1 MPIYDIFSKNIARPI
16 NGVVKAEQ
24 QDDDIVWQELEE
36 YVVTRELDQHFRK
49 LFQAYL
55 TAIDNAT
62 DPNVTNRM
70 GVWVS
75 GFFGSGKSHFV
86 KILSYLLENRRVQE
100 PNTGTSRKAIEFFAD
115 KIKDSMLLG
124 DFKRVAQDSTDVI
137 LFNIDSRAD
146 ASEGRAAILLVFW
159 RVFNELQGLCG
170 QHPHIAE
177 LERHLIQK
185 GKYELFCDA
194 FKQASGGDTWAEQR
208 DSYHFHHDEIITAL
222 NESLGMSQQSA
233 EKWLDRA
240 EDEIN
245 LTVEGF
251 AKRVREYLDSKGPKN
266 RLIFLVDE
274 MGQFIGSDTHL
285 MLNLQTVVEDL
296 GRHCNGRAWV
306 IVTSQEDIDAVLGD
320 IKGAKANDFS
330 KIQGRFYTRLSLSSS
345 DVAEVIKTRLLEKV
359 AIAEHELEAVFKTKG
374 DILKNQLSFTS
385 DSTTQKN
392 YLDGSDFA
400 ANYPFA
406 PYHFP
411 LVQKIFES
419 IRKAGATGLHLARG
433 ERSMLDAFQ
442 SAAQKVSDKEI
453 GVLVPLY
460 EFFPC
465 IESFLDTAVKL
476 SIDQAK
482 DNTGLQHPFDI
493 QLLQALFLIRYVE
506 SIKPNIENLVTL
518 CIDQVDAD
526 RITLKRNIEAA
537 MQRLERENL
546 INRNGD
552 LYFFLTNEEREI
564 SREIKN
570 IDISA
575 ADETRLLGDIIF
587 DDILKGKTK
596 HKYSEFRRD
605 YPLNR
610 ICDEHLFGGSG
621 SEDLSVEFITPFHD
635 QYTMFGEP
643 KCILHSS
650 EREGRLL
657 VKLPDSK
664 QMETE
669 LRTFLQTDKFI
680 KLKSDAA
687 ASDTQK
693 KILSDRAAENRQRKE
708 RLLSLLSDLIQKSE
722 YYALGKSLAIK
733 AAKCTAAVDEGLDY
747 MVRNVFRKFSY
758 LQQLHDEPIKELKA
772 ILYADDLGM
781 EQLKLKITQGETT
794 DIREI
799 RTHIEL
805 KIANNHPVVL
815 NELINQFARR
825 PYGWPEWEIVLL
837 VAKIFMGGL
846 IHLMID
852 GSKTQ
857 AKNAYATLSKS
868 SQWKNVKIVR
878 RKIPDVE
885 ALQKAKTL
893 GKDLFGTIGS
903 DGADK
908 LCKFLRQE
916 LTGWQTDLEKH
927 KTLADTGN
935 YPGKKEIDACLSCTS
950 ALLAISDTFEFIK
963 SFNDKKSDLLDAAED
978 LNDLTGFYTNQIKT
992 WESLRKAITDYKPN
1006 KAALAKDPGA
1016 TKALNRLEEI
1026 LAALSPYGML
1036 QEVSSLIAAVK
1047 SVNDKLVQE
1056 HRDKTI
1062 TGIDKKITQLGELLD
1077 GAKASPDLRNKA
1089 LYNLQDLK
1097 KRIQVDTSIPS
1108 IAYSSH
1114 EAEGF
1119 YQEAVELIENE
1130 MGKVGP
1136 TPPPKKEIKTIRPS
1150 SFSAKTYLETEED
1163 VDEFVSTM
1171 KKELTKA
1178 VQDNKRIRIQ

>member
-1 MPIYDIFSKNIARPI
+1 MPIHDIFSKNIARPI

-49 LFQAYL
+49 LFRAYL

-86 KILSYLLENRRVQE
+86 KILSYLFENREVQD
-100 PNTGTSRKAIEFFAD
+100 PSTGTSRKAIEFFTD

-124 DFKRVAQDSTDVI
+124 DFKRVAQESTDVI

-159 RVFNELQGLCG
+159 RVFNELQGLCR

-177 LERHLIQK
+177 LERHLIHK
-185 GKYELFCDA
+185 GKYDIFCDS
-194 FKQASGGDTWAEQR
+194 FKQASGGDAWADQR
-208 DSYHFHHDEIITAL
+208 DSYHFHHDEIIQAL
-222 NESLGMSQQSA
+222 NESLGMSQQAA
-233 EKWLDRA
+233 EKWLDKA
-240 EDEIN
+240 EDETS

-251 AKRVREYLDSKGPKN
+251 AKRVREYLDSKGPNN

-274 MGQFIGSDTHL
+274 MGQFIGNDTHL

-296 GRHCNGRAWV
+296 GRLCNGRAWV
-306 IVTSQEDIDAVLGD
+306 IVTSQEDIDVVLGEV
-320 IKGAKANDFS
+320 KGAKANDFS
-330 KIQGRFYTRLSLSSS
+330 KIQGRFYTRLPLSSS
-345 DVAEVIKTRLLEKV
+345 DVAEVIRARLLEKV
-359 AIAEHELEAVFKTKG
+359 EAAEHKLKAVFKSKG

-385 DSTTQKN
+385 DSATQKN
-392 YLDGSDFA
+392 YVDGKDFA

-442 SAAQKVSDKEI
+442 SAAQKVSSKEI

-506 SIKPNIENLVTL
+506 SIKPNVENLVTL

-526 RITLKRNIEAA
+526 RITLKRNIEATL
-537 MQRLERENL
+537 QRLERENL

-570 IDISA
+570 VDISA
-575 ADETRLLGDIIF
+575 AEETKLLGDIIF
-587 DDILKGKTK
+587 DDILKGKSK
-596 HKYSEFRRD
+596 HKYSDFRRD

-621 SEDLSVEFITPFHD
+621 SEDLSIEFITPFHD
-635 QYTMFGEP
+635 QYLMYGEA
-643 KCILHSS
+643 KCILHSA

-657 VKLPDSK
+657 IKLPDSK
-664 QMETE
+664 DMETE
-669 LRTFLQTDKFI
+669 LRAFLQTDKFI

-693 KILSDRAAENRQRKE
+693 KILSDRAAENRQRKD
-708 RLLSLLSDLIQKSE
+708 RLLSLLDDLIQKAD
-722 YYALGKSLAIK
+722 YYALGKALEVK
-733 AAKCTAAVDEGLDY
+733 AAKCTAAVDEGLNY
-747 MVRNVFRKFSY
+747 MVQNVFRKFSY

-772 ILYADDLGM
+772 ILFADDLGVQ
-781 EQLKLKITQGETT
+781 QLKFEFAKGETT
-794 DIREI
+794 DIKEVK
-799 RTHIEL
+799 TLIEL
-805 KIANNHPVVL
+805 KVASSHPVLL
-815 NELINQFARR
+815 NELVNHFARR

-837 VAKIFMGGL
+837 VAKIFTGGF

-857 AKNAYATLSKS
+857 AKDAYGTLSKS
-868 SQWKNVKIVR
+868 SQWKNVKIIK
-878 RKIPDVE
+878 RKIPDV
-885 ALQKAKTL
+885 AAIQKAKDL

-903 DGADK
+903 EGADK

-916 LTGWQTDLEKH
+916 LTGWKNDLGKY
-927 KTLADTGN
+927 KPLADTGN
-935 YPGKKEIDACLSCTS
+935 YPGKKEIDTS
-950 ALLAISDTFEFIK
+950 LASVSSLLAISDTFEFIK
-963 SFNDKKSDLLDAAED
+963 SFNDKKADLLDAAED
-978 LNDLTGFYTNQIKT
+978 LNDLTGFYANQIKT
-992 WESLRKAITDYKPN
+992 WESLRQAIAEYKPN
-1006 KAALAKDPGA
+1006 KAALAKDA
-1016 TKALNRLEEI
+1016 SASKALIRLEEI
-1026 LAALSPYGML
+1026 HVAPSPYGML
-1036 QEVSSLIAAVK
+1036 HEISGLVTAVK
-1047 SVNDKLVQE
+1047 TVNDKLVQDA
-1056 HRDKTI
+1056 RDKAI
-1062 TGIDKKITQLGELLD
+1062 FAIDKKITQLGKLLD
-1077 GAKASPDLRNKA
+1077 VASASADLRNKA
-1089 LYNLQDLK
+1089 LYGLQDPK
-1097 KRIQVDTSIPS
+1097 KQLQNDVSIPN
-1108 IAYSSH
+1108 IAYTTG
-1114 EAEGF
+1114 EVEEI
-1119 YQEAVELIENE
+1119 YETAVELIENE
-1130 MGKVGP
+1130 SGGD
-1136 TPPPKKEIKTIRPS
+1136 TAEIPKKIVKIIRPASLS
-1150 SFSAKTYLETEED
+1150 SKTYLETEED
-1163 VDEFVSTM
+1163 VDEFVNSM
-1171 KKELTKA
+1171 KKEIIKA
-1178 VQDNKRIRIQ
+1178 VQDNKRVRIQ

>member
-1 MPIYDIFSKNIARPI
+1 MPIHDIFSKNIARPI

-24 QDDDIVWQELEE
+24 QDDEIVWQELEE

-49 LFQAYL
+49 LFRAYL

-86 KILSYLLENRRVQE
+86 KILSYLLENREVQD
-100 PNTGTSRKAIEFFAD
+100 PSTGTSRKAIEFFVD
-115 KIKDSMLLG
+115 KIKDSILLG
-124 DFKRVAQDSTDVI
+124 DFKRVAQDNTDVI

-146 ASEGRAAILLVFW
+146 ASEGRAAILQVFW
-159 RVFNELQGLCG
+159 RVFNELQGLCC

-185 GKYELFCDA
+185 GKYEIFCDA
-194 FKQASGGDTWAEQR
+194 FKNASGGDAWADQR
-208 DSYHFHHDEIITAL
+208 DSYHFHHDEIIKAL
-222 NESLGMSQQSA
+222 NESLGMSRQSA
-233 EKWLDRA
+233 EKWLEKA

-251 AKRVREYLDSKGPKN
+251 ARRVREYLDSKGPSN

-274 MGQFIGSDTHL
+274 MGQFIGKDTYL

-296 GRHCNGRAWV
+296 GRLCNGRAWV

-345 DVAEVIKTRLLEKV
+345 DVAEVIRTRLLEKV
-359 AIAEHELEAVFKTKG
+359 EAAEHKLEAVFKSKG

-385 DSTTQKN
+385 DSATQKN
-392 YLDGSDFA
+392 YVDGKDFA

-406 PYHFP
+406 PYHFL

-442 SAAQKVSDKEI
+442 SAAQKVSSKEI

-493 QLLQALFLIRYVE
+493 QLLQALFLIRYVD
-506 SIKPNIENLVTL
+506 SIKPNVENLVTL

-537 MQRLERENL
+537 LQRLERENL
-546 INRNGD
+546 ISRNGD
-552 LYFFLTNEEREI
+552 LYFFLTNEEREV

-570 IDISA
+570 VDISA
-575 ADETRLLGDIIF
+575 AEETKLLGDIIF

-596 HKYSEFRRD
+596 HKYSDFRRD

-621 SEDLSVEFITPFHD
+621 SEDLSIEFVTPFHD
-635 QYTMFGEP
+635 QYSMYGEA
-643 KCILHSS
+643 KCILYSA

-657 VKLPDSK
+657 IKLPDSK
-664 QMETE
+664 DMEKE

-680 KLKSDAA
+680 KLKSDAT

-693 KILSDRAAENRQRKE
+693 KILSDRAAENRQRKD
-708 RLLSLLSDLIQKSE
+708 RLLALLDDLIQKAD
-722 YYALGKSLAIK
+722 YYALGKALEGK
-733 AAKCTAAVDEGLDY
+733 AAKCTAAVDEGLNY
-747 MVRNVFRKFSY
+747 MVRDVFRKFSY

-772 ILYADDLGM
+772 ILFADDLGL
-781 EQLKLKITQGETT
+781 EQLKLEFAQGETT
-794 DIREI
+794 AVKEI
-799 RTHIEL
+799 RTYVEL
-805 KIANNHPVVL
+805 KIASNHPVLL
-815 NELINQFARR
+815 NELVNHFARR
-825 PYGWPEWEIVLL
+825 PYGWPEWEIVLR
-837 VAKIFMGGL
+837 VAKIFTGGL
-846 IHLMID
+846 VHLMID

-857 AKNAYATLSKS
+857 AKDAYGTLSKS
-868 SQWKNVKIVR
+868 SQWKNVKIIR
-878 RKIPDVE
+878 RKIPD
-885 ALQKAKTL
+885 AAAIQKAKNL
-893 GKDLFGTIGS
+893 GKDLFGAIGS
-903 DGADK
+903 EGADK
-908 LCKFLRQE
+908 LSTFLRQE
-916 LTGWQTDLEKH
+916 LTGWRNDLEKH

-935 YPGKKEIDACLSCTS
+935 YPGKKEIDACLACTS
-950 ALLAISDTFEFIK
+950 SLLAISDTFEFIK
-963 SFNDKKSDLLDAAED
+963 SFNDKKADLLDAAED
-978 LNDLTGFYTNQIKT
+978 LNDLTGFYMNQIKI
-992 WESLRKAITDYKPN
+992 WELLRQAIADYSPN
-1006 KAALAKDPGA
+1006 KAALAKDTNA
-1016 TKALNRLEEI
+1016 AKALARLEGI
-1026 LAALSPYGML
+1026 LAAPSSYGML
-1036 QEVSSLIAAVK
+1036 QEVSGLIASVK
-1047 SVNDKLVQE
+1047 TVNDKLVQDA
-1056 HRDKTI
+1056 RDEAI
-1062 TGIDKKITQLGELLD
+1062 SGIDKKIVQLGRLLD
-1077 GAKASPDLRNKA
+1077 AASASADLRNKA
-1089 LYNLQDLK
+1089 LSGLQDTK
-1097 KRIQVDTSIPS
+1097 KWLQNDVSIPN
-1108 IAYSSH
+1108 IAYTTG
-1114 EAEGF
+1114 EVEEI
-1119 YQEAVELIENE
+1119 YETTVELIEDE
-1130 MGKVGP
+1130 TDGG
-1136 TPPPKKEIKTIRPS
+1136 TTEIPKKRVKIIRPAS
-1150 SFSAKTYLETEED
+1150 LSAKSYLETEED
-1163 VDEFVSTM
+1163 ADEFVKAM
-1171 KKELTKA
+1171 KKEIIKA
-1178 VQDNKRIRIQ
+1178 VQDNKRVRIQ

>member
-1 MPIYDIFSKNIARPI
+1 MPIHDIFSKNIARPI

-55 TAIDNAT
+55 TAIDNAM

-70 GVWVS
+70 AVWVS

-86 KILSYLLENRRVQE
+86 KILSYLLENRAVKD
-100 PNTGTSRKAIEFFAD
+100 PNTGATRKAIEFFTD
-115 KIKDSMLLG
+115 KINDPMLLG
-124 DFKRVAQDSTDVI
+124 DFKRVAQDSTDAI

-159 RVFNELQGLCG
+159 RVFNELQGLCS

-185 GKYELFCDA
+185 GKYEIFCDS
-194 FKQASGGDTWAEQR
+194 FKQASGGDAWADQR

-222 NESLGMSQQSA
+222 NESLGMSRQAA
-233 EKWLDRA
+233 EKWLDKA
-240 EDEIN
+240 EDETS

-274 MGQFIGSDTHL
+274 MGQFIGKDTHL

-296 GRHCNGRAWV
+296 GRLCNGRAWV

-345 DVAEVIKTRLLEKV
+345 DVAEVIRARLLEKV
-359 AIAEHELEAVFKTKG
+359 DIAEHKLETLFAAKG

-385 DSTTQKN
+385 DSSTQKN
-392 YLDGSDFA
+392 YLDGKDFA
-400 ANYPFA
+400 ATYPFA

-442 SAAQKVSDKEI
+442 SAAQTVSDKEV

-482 DNTGLQHPFDI
+482 DNTGLHHPFDI

-506 SIKPNIENLVTL
+506 SIKPNVENLVTL

-537 MQRLERENL
+537 LQRLERENL
-546 INRNGD
+546 INRSGD

-570 IDISA
+570 VDISA
-575 ADETRLLGDIIF
+575 AEETKLLGDIIF
-587 DDILKGKTK
+587 DDILKNKTK
-596 HKYSEFRRD
+596 HKYTDFHRD
-605 YPLNR
+605 YPFNR

-621 SEDLSVEFITPFHD
+621 SEDLSIEFITPFHD
-635 QYTMFGEP
+635 QYSMYGES
-643 KCILHSS
+643 KCILHSA

-657 VKLPDSK
+657 IKLPDSK
-664 QMETE
+664 DLETE
-669 LRTFLQTDKFI
+669 LRTFLQTGKFI
-680 KLKSDAA
+680 RDKSDAS
-687 ASDTQK
+687 ASETQK
-693 KILSDRAAENRQRKE
+693 KILNDRAAENRQRKE
-708 RLLSLLSDLIQKSE
+708 RLLFLLDDLVQKAD
-722 YYALGKSLAIK
+722 YYALGQALEVK
-733 AAKCTAAVDEGLDY
+733 AAKCMAAVDEGLNY
-747 MVRNVFRKFSY
+747 LVQNVFRKFSY

-772 ILYADDLGM
+772 ILFADDLGR
-781 EQLKLKITQGETT
+781 EQLKLEFAQGETT
-794 DIREI
+794 AVREI

-805 KIANNHPVVL
+805 KIASNQPVLL
-815 NELINQFARR
+815 NELVNQFARR

-837 VAKIFMGGL
+837 VAKIFTSGL

-852 GSKTQ
+852 GSKTS
-857 AKNAYATLSKS
+857 AKDAYGTLSKAP
-868 SQWKNVKIVR
+868 QWKNVKIVR
-878 RKIPDVE
+878 RKTPDAA
-885 ALQKAKTL
+885 ALQKAKDL
-893 GKDLFGTIGS
+893 GKELFGTIGS

-916 LTGWQTDLEKH
+916 LTGWKNDLEKH

-935 YPGKKEIDACLSCTS
+935 YPGKKEIDSCLACISS
-950 ALLAISDTFEFIK
+950 LLTITDTFEFIK
-963 SFNDKKSDLLDAAED
+963 SLNDKKADLLDAAED

-992 WESLRKAITDYKPN
+992 WESLRKALTEYKPN
-1006 KAALAKDPGA
+1006 KAALAKDINA
-1016 TKALNRLEEI
+1016 AKALARLEEI
-1026 LAALSPYGML
+1026 LAAPIPYGML
-1036 QEVSSLIAAVK
+1036 HEVNGLVTIVK
-1047 SVNDKLVQE
+1047 TVNDKLVQDA
-1056 HRDKTI
+1056 RDKAI
-1062 TGIDKKITQLGELLD
+1062 LAIDKKIAQLGKLLD
-1077 GAKASPDLRNKA
+1077 DTSASAELRNKA
-1089 LYNLQDLK
+1089 LYGLQDPK
-1097 KRIQVDTSIPS
+1097 KRIQNDVSIPN
-1108 IAYSSH
+1108 IAYTTG
-1114 EAEGF
+1114 EVDEN
-1119 YQEAVELIENE
+1119 YDTAVELIENA
-1130 MGKVGP
+1130 KDSIHP
-1136 TPPPKKEIKTIRPS
+1136 KPPAKEVTTIRPASLS
-1150 SFSAKTYLETEED
+1150 SKTYLETEED
-1163 VDEFVSTM
+1163 VNEFLSAIKNKLM
-1171 KKELTKA
+1171 KA
-1178 VQDNKRIRIQ
+1178 VQDKKRVRIQ

>member
-1 MPIYDIFSKNIARPI
+1 MPIHDIFIKDIARPI

-24 QDDDIVWQELEE
+24 QDDEIVWQELEE

-49 LFQAYL
+49 LLRAYL

-86 KILSYLLENRRVQE
+86 KILSYLLENREVKN
-100 PNTGTSRKAIEFFAD
+100 PHTGKPRRAIEFFAD

-124 DFKRVAQDSTDVI
+124 DFRRIAQDSTEVI

-146 ASEGRAAILLVFW
+146 ASEGRAAILQVFW
-159 RVFNELQGLCG
+159 RVFNELQGLCS

-177 LERHLIQK
+177 LERHLLQK
-185 GKYELFCDA
+185 GKYEIFCEA
-194 FKQASGGDTWAEQR
+194 FKRASGGDVWADQR
-208 DSYHFHHDEIITAL
+208 DSYHFHHDEIIKAL
-222 NESLGMSQQSA
+222 NESLGMSEQAA
-233 EKWLDRA
+233 EKWLEKA
-240 EDEIN
+240 EDETS

-251 AKRVREYLDSKGPKN
+251 TKRVREYLDSKGPSN

-296 GRHCNGRAWV
+296 GRLCLGRAWV

-345 DVAEVIKTRLLEKV
+345 DVAEVIKTRLLEK
-359 AIAEHELEAVFKTKG
+359 AEAAEYKLEALFKSKG

-385 DSTTQKN
+385 DGATQQN
-392 YLDGSDFA
+392 YLDGKDFA

-442 SAAQKVSDKEI
+442 SAAQKVSSKEI

-465 IESFLDTAVKL
+465 IESFLDTTVKL

-518 CIDQVDAD
+518 CIDQVDVD
-526 RITLKRNIEAA
+526 RITLKRTIEAA
-537 MQRLERENL
+537 LQRLERENL
-546 INRNGD
+546 ISPNGD
-552 LYFFLTNEEREI
+552 LFFFLTNEEREV

-570 IDISA
+570 VDISA
-575 ADETRLLGDIIF
+575 AEETKLLGDIIF

-596 HKYSEFRRD
+596 HKYSDFRRD

-621 SEDLSVEFITPFHD
+621 GEDLSIEFITPFHD
-635 QYTMFGEP
+635 QYSMYGDA
-643 KCILHSS
+643 KCILHST

-657 VKLPDSK
+657 IKLPDSK
-664 QMETE
+664 HLETE

-680 KLKSDAA
+680 KDKSDAA
-687 ASDTQK
+687 AADTQK
-693 KILSDRAAENRQRKE
+693 RILSDRATENRQRKG
-708 RLLSLLSDLIQKSE
+708 RLISLLNDLILE
-722 YYALGKSLAIK
+722 ADYYALGKAMEVK
-733 AAKCTAAVDEGLDY
+733 AAKCTTAVDEGLDY
-747 MVRNVFRKFSY
+747 MVQNVFRKFSY
-758 LQQLHDEPIKELKA
+758 LQQLHDEPLKELKA
-772 ILYADDLGM
+772 LLIADDLGR
-781 EQLKLKITQGETT
+781 EQFKLEFAKGEASDT
-794 DIREI
+794 REI
-799 RTHIEL
+799 RTYIEL
-805 KIANNHPVVL
+805 KIASNHPVLL
-815 NELINQFARR
+815 NELIDQFARR

-837 VAKIFMGGL
+837 VAKIFTGDL

-852 GSKTQ
+852 GAKTQ
-857 AKNAYATLSKS
+857 AKHAFGTLSKS
-868 SQWKNVKIVR
+868 SQWKNVKIVL
-878 RKIPDVE
+878 RKIPDAT
-885 ALQKAKTL
+885 ALKQARDL
-893 GKDLFGTIGS
+893 GKELFGTIGS
-903 DGADK
+903 EGADK

-916 LTGWQTDLEKH
+916 LAGWQSALEKY

-935 YPGKKEIDACLSCTS
+935 YPGKKEIDTCLACINS
-950 ALLAISDTFEFIK
+950 LLVINDTFEFIK
-963 SFNDKKSDLLDAAED
+963 SFNDKKGALLDAAED

-992 WESLRKAITDYKPN
+992 WEILRQAIAEYKPN
-1006 KAALAKDPGA
+1006 KSALAKDAGT
-1016 TKALNRLEEI
+1016 TKGLSRLEEI
-1026 LAALSPYGML
+1026 LATASPYGML
-1036 QEVSSLIAAVK
+1036 HEVSGLVAAVK
-1047 SVNDKLVQE
+1047 TVNDQLVQDA
-1056 HRDKTI
+1056 RDKAI
-1062 TGIDKKITQLGELLD
+1062 ASIEKKIAQLGTLLD
-1077 GAKASPDLRNKA
+1077 TANASAELRNKA
-1089 LYNLQDLK
+1089 LYGLQEPK
-1097 KRIQVDTSIPS
+1097 KRLKSDISIPN
-1108 IAYSSH
+1108 IAYTTG
-1114 EAEGF
+1114 EVEEV
-1119 YQEAVELIENE
+1119 YETAVELIGNE
-1130 MGKVGP
+1130 TGKAGP
-1136 TPPPKKEIKTIRPS
+1136 DIPKKAVKTIRPAS
-1150 SFSAKTYLETEED
+1150 LSVKSYLETEED
-1163 VDEFVSTM
+1163 ANEFVSAM
-1171 KKELTKA
+1171 KEEIIKA
-1178 VQDNKRIRIQ
+1178 VRDNKRVRIQ

>member
-1 MPIYDIFSKNIARPI
+1 MPIHDIFSKNIARPI

-70 GVWVS
+70 AVWVS

-86 KILSYLLENRRVQE
+86 KILSYLLENREVKD
-100 PNTGTSRKAIEFFAD
+100 PNTGTSKKAIEFFTD

-159 RVFNELQGLCG
+159 RVFNELQGLCS

-185 GKYELFCDA
+185 GKYEIFCDS
-194 FKQASGGDTWAEQR
+194 FKQASGGDAWADQR
-208 DSYHFHHDEIITAL
+208 DSYHFHHDEIIKAL
-222 NESLGMSQQSA
+222 NESLGMSQQAA
-233 EKWLDRA
+233 EKWLDKA
-240 EDEIN
+240 EDETS

-274 MGQFIGSDTHL
+274 MGQFIGKDTHL

-296 GRHCNGRAWV
+296 GRLCNGRAWV

-345 DVAEVIKTRLLEKV
+345 DVAEVIRARLLEKV
-359 AIAEHELEAVFKTKG
+359 DIAEHKLEALFASKG

-385 DSTTQKN
+385 DSATQKN
-392 YLDGSDFA
+392 YVDGKDFA
-400 ANYPFA
+400 ATYPFA

-482 DNTGLQHPFDI
+482 DNTGLHHPFDI

-506 SIKPNIENLVTL
+506 SIKPNVENLVTL

-537 MQRLERENL
+537 LQRLERENL
-546 INRNGD
+546 INRSGD
-552 LYFFLTNEEREI
+552 LYFFLTNEEREV

-570 IDISA
+570 VDISVA
-575 ADETRLLGDIIF
+575 EETKLLGDIIF

-596 HKYSEFRRD
+596 HKYADFRRD

-610 ICDEHLFGGSG
+610 ICDEHLFGGNG
-621 SEDLSVEFITPFHD
+621 SEDLSIEFITPFHD
-635 QYTMFGEP
+635 QYSMYGEP
-643 KCILHSS
+643 KCILHSA

-657 VKLPDSK
+657 IKLPDSK
-664 QMETE
+664 DMETE

-693 KILSDRAAENRQRKE
+693 KILSDRAAENRQRKD
-708 RLLSLLSDLIQKSE
+708 RLLFLLDDLIQKAD
-722 YYALGKSLAIK
+722 YYALGQALEVK
-733 AAKCTAAVDEGLDY
+733 AAKCMAAVDEGLNY
-747 MVRNVFRKFSY
+747 MVQNVFRKFSY

-772 ILYADDLGM
+772 ILFADDLGR
-781 EQLKLKITQGETT
+781 EQLKLEFAQGETT
-794 DIREI
+794 AVREI
-799 RTHIEL
+799 RTHVEL
-805 KIANNHPVVL
+805 KIASNYPVLL
-815 NELINQFARR
+815 NELVNHFARR

-837 VAKIFMGGL
+837 VAKIFTSGL

-852 GSKTQ
+852 GSKTS
-857 AKNAYATLSKS
+857 AKDAYGTLSKA

-878 RKIPDVE
+878 RKTPDAA
-885 ALQKAKTL
+885 ALQKAKDL

-903 DGADK
+903 EGADK

-916 LTGWQTDLEKH
+916 LTGWKNGLEKH

-935 YPGKKEIDACLSCTS
+935 YPGKKEIDTCLACTS
-950 ALLAISDTFEFIK
+950 LLLAISDTFEFIK
-963 SFNDKKSDLLDAAED
+963 SFNDKKADLLYAAED
-978 LNDLTGFYTNQIKT
+978 LNDLTGFYTNQIET
-992 WESLRKAITDYKPN
+992 WVTLRKAIAEYKPN
-1006 KAALAKDPGA
+1006 KAALAKDINA
-1016 TKALNRLEEI
+1016 AKALARLEEI
-1026 LAALSPYGML
+1026 LAAPIPYGML
-1036 QEVSSLIAAVK
+1036 HEVSGLVTFVK
-1047 SVNDKLVQE
+1047 TVNDKLVQDA
-1056 HRDKTI
+1056 RDKAI
-1062 TGIDKKITQLGELLD
+1062 FAIDKKIAQLGKLLD
-1077 GAKASPDLRNKA
+1077 DTSASAELRNKA
-1089 LYNLQDLK
+1089 LYGLQDPK
-1097 KRIQVDTSIPS
+1097 KRIQNDVSIPN
-1108 IAYSSH
+1108 IAYTTG
-1114 EAEGF
+1114 EVEEIYDA
-1119 YQEAVELIENE
+1119 AVELIENA
-1130 MGKVGP
+1130 KDPIHPKPP
-1136 TPPPKKEIKTIRPS
+1136 TKEVTTIRPASLS
-1150 SFSAKTYLETEED
+1150 SKTYLETEED
-1163 VDEFVSTM
+1163 VNEFVSAI
-1171 KKELTKA
+1171 KNKLIKA
-1178 VQDNKRIRIQ
+1178 VQDNKRVRIQ

>member
-1 MPIYDIFSKNIARPI
+1 MPIHDIFSKNIARPI

-24 QDDDIVWQELEE
+24 QDDEIVWQELEE

-55 TAIDNAT
+55 SAIDNAT
-62 DPNVTNRM
+62 DPTINSRM
-70 GVWVS
+70 GVWIS

-86 KILSYLLENRRVQE
+86 KILSYLLENRKVQD
-100 PNTGTSRKAIEFFAD
+100 PSTGTSKKAIEFFTD

-146 ASEGRAAILLVFW
+146 ASEGRAAILQVFW
-159 RVFNELQGLCG
+159 RVFNGLQGLCG
-170 QHPHIAE
+170 RHPHIAE

-185 GKYELFCDA
+185 GKYEIFRDA
-194 FKQASGGDTWAEQR
+194 FKDASGGDDWAEQR
-208 DSYHFHHDEIITAL
+208 DSYHFHQDEIIKAL
-222 NESLGMSQQSA
+222 DESLGMSRQAA
-233 EKWLDRA
+233 ENWLDKA
-240 EDEIN
+240 EDETS

-251 AKRVREYLDSKGPKN
+251 AKRVREYLDSKGPNN
-266 RLIFLVDE
+266 RIVFLVDE
-274 MGQFIGSDTHL
+274 MGQFIGNDTHL
-285 MLNLQTVVEDL
+285 MLNLQTVIEDL
-296 GRHCNGRAWV
+296 GRLCNGRAWV

-345 DVAEVIKTRLLEKV
+345 DVAEVIRARLLEKV
-359 AIAEHELEAVFKTKG
+359 DIAEHKLEALFKAKG

-385 DSTTQKN
+385 DSATQKN
-392 YLDGSDFA
+392 YVDGKDFA
-400 ANYPFA
+400 ANYPFT

-442 SAAQKVSDKEI
+442 SAAQKVASKEI

-460 EFFPC
+460 EFFHC

-493 QLLQALFLIRYVE
+493 QLLQALFLIRYVD
-506 SIKPNIENLVTL
+506 SIKPNVENLVTL

-526 RITLKRNIEAA
+526 RITIKRNIEAA
-537 MQRLERENL
+537 LQRLERENL

-570 IDISA
+570 VYISA
-575 ADETRLLGDIIF
+575 AEETKLLGDVIF

-596 HKYSEFRRD
+596 HKYTDFRRD

-621 SEDLSVEFITPFHD
+621 SEDLSIEFITPFHD
-635 QYTMFGEP
+635 QYSMYGEP
-643 KCILHSS
+643 KCILHSTD
-650 EREGRLL
+650 REGRLL
-657 VKLPDSK
+657 IKLSRMEE
-664 QMETE
+664 METE
-669 LRTFLQTDKFI
+669 LRTLLKTDKFI

-693 KILSDRAAENRQRKE
+693 KILSDRAAENRQRKN
-708 RLLSLLSDLIQKSE
+708 RLLSLLDDLIQKAD
-722 YYALGKSLAIK
+722 YYALGKALEIK

-747 MVRNVFRKFSY
+747 MVQNVFRKFSY

-772 ILYADDLGM
+772 ILFADDLGL
-781 EQLKLKITQGETT
+781 EQLKFEFAQGEAAA
-794 DIREI
+794 IKEI
-799 RTHIEL
+799 RTHIGL
-805 KIANNHPVVL
+805 KIDSNHPVLL
-815 NELINQFARR
+815 NELVNHFARR
-825 PYGWPEWEIVLL
+825 PYGWPEWEIVLR
-837 VAKIFMGGL
+837 VAKIFTGGL

-852 GSKTQ
+852 GAKTQ
-857 AKNAYATLSKS
+857 PKDAYGTLSKA

-878 RKIPDVE
+878 RKIPD
-885 ALQKAKTL
+885 AAAMQKAKDL

-903 DGADK
+903 EGADK
-908 LCKFLRQE
+908 LCQFLRQE
-916 LTGWQTDLEKH
+916 LAGWQKDLEKH

-935 YPGKKEIDACLSCTS
+935 YPGKKEIDACLACTS
-950 ALLAISDTFEFIK
+950 SLLAINDTFEFVK
-963 SFNDKKSDLLDAAED
+963 SFNDKKDELLDAADD
-978 LNDLTGFYTNQIKT
+978 LHDLTGFYTNQITT
-992 WESLRKAITDYKPN
+992 WESLRKAIAEYMPN
-1006 KAALAKDPGA
+1006 KAALAKDTNA
-1016 TKALNRLEEI
+1016 ANALRRIEDI

-1036 QEVSSLIAAVK
+1036 HEVSGLVATVK
-1047 SVNDKLVQE
+1047 TVNDKLVQDARE
-1056 HRDKTI
+1056 NAISR
-1062 TGIDKKITQLGELLD
+1062 IDNKIAQLNKLLAD
-1077 GAKASPDLRNKA
+1077 ANALPDLRNKA
-1089 LYNLQDLK
+1089 LYDLQDFK
-1097 KRIQVDTSIPS
+1097 KRIQADISIPS
-1108 IAYSSH
+1108 IAYSSN
-1114 EAEGF
+1114 EAEDL
-1119 YQEAVELIENE
+1119 YQEAVELIESE
-1130 MGKVGP
+1130 TGDG
-1136 TPPPKKEIKTIRPS
+1136 TEETPKKEVKTIRPAGLT
-1150 SFSAKTYLETEED
+1150 AKSYLETEED
-1163 VDEFVSTM
+1163 VEEFVGTM
-1171 KKELTKA
+1171 KEEMSKA
-1178 VQDNKRIRIQ
+1178 VKNNKRIRIV